1 MKARNLMDLTLNNE
15 IFKDKTICTEVD
27 SFIKELQNSL
37 NMENNRTP
45 RLYNDIIK
53 CNSLI
58 SNNLNKINDII
69 NKAMEELS
77 YEDDFLYFDY
87 DKNEKTYY
95 LDYYSEG
102 NITRIKMTPE
112 DLKDT
117 HFKEGTFWEK
127 YDEDNLVE
135 ANYLK
140 DYIQNNVEI
149 EMESIFDKNIKNKKG

>member
-1 MKARNLMDLTLNNE
+1 MDLTLNNE
-15 IFKDKTICTEVD
+15 ICKDKTICTEVD

-37 NMENNRTP
+37 NLENNRTP
-45 RLYNDIIK
+45 QLYNDIIK
-53 CNSLI
+53 DNLLI
-58 SNNLNKINDII
+58 SNNLNKINSII

-102 NITRIKMTPE
+102 NITRIKMTPK
-112 DLKDT
+112 DLKYT
-117 HFKEGTFWEK
+117 HFKKGTFWEK

-140 DYIQNNVEI
+140 DYVQNNVEI
-149 EMESIFDKNIKNKKG
+149 EMESIVDKNIKNKKG